1 MKFEKKKK
9 KNHWWGPLR
18 FDFLVFCDGHI
29 CVSAFFQGKGTQGCS
44 RTSGERM
51 SMGTSPYVNNSVFIS
66 LPFSHFIEKK
76 YFHGNMGTYKIGGVP
91 LE

>member
-1 MKFEKKKK
+1 
-9 KNHWWGPLR
+9 
-18 FDFLVFCDGHI
+18 
-29 CVSAFFQGKGTQGCS
+29 
-44 RTSGERM
+44 
-51 SMGTSPYVNNSVFIS
+51 MGTSPYVNNSVFIS